1 MQGVPLGFEDTA
13 DRAEFRAMSHR
24 AGLEL
29 FRARIVRY
37 AFEPH
42 THAAYGVGVINAGAE
57 RFRYR
62 GSEHLAGA
70 GSLVLMNPDE
80 LHTGRAGTQAG
91 WSYRMLYLDV
101 SALAQISGSA
111 DAWSF
116 KAAVVD
122 DDPARAQ
129 QLNRLLQQLW
139 QGGEDLAQDEALAQ
153 LVNMLRPLAHTGRA
167 PRPEGQARF
176 DHVIEHMQQHLDQR
190 LRLDDLAQV
199 AGLSP
204 FHFLRSFRAR
214 HHATPHQMLMALRL
228 LRAKQQLAAGQAPAQ
243 VAAAVG
249 LADQPHLTRAFAQ
262 RYGVT
267 PARYQQQARQQSG
280 SRQLGTTG

>member
-1 MQGVPLGFEDTA
+1 MQGVPLGFEHAA

-80 LHTGRAGTQAG
+80 LHTGRAGVEAG

-111 DAWSF
+111 DVWSF
-116 KAAVVD
+116 RSAVVD
-122 DDPARAQ
+122 DPHRAQ
-129 QLNRLLQQLW
+129 RLDRLLQQLW
-139 QGGEDLAQDEALAQ
+139 QGGEALAQDEALAR
-153 LVNMLRPLAHTGRA
+153 LVDLLRPWAHTGRA
-167 PRPEGQARF
+167 ARPEGMARF
-176 DHVIEHMQQHLDQR
+176 EGVIEHMQEHLDQR
-190 LRLDDLAQV
+190 LRLDDLARV

-204 FHFLRSFRAR
+204 FHFLRSFAQR

-228 LRAKQQLAAGQAPAQ
+228 LRAKQQLAAGQTPAQ

-249 LADQPHLTRAFAQ
+249 LADQAHLTRAFVQ

-267 PARYQQQARQQSG
+267 PARYQQQARPQSG
-280 SRQLGTTG
+280 SRRRGSQG